1 MAEGA
6 VDFVTSN
13 EDLEGWP
20 VRITAYRIGA
30 FYYCHVDN
38 VSPGA
43 VVARASGITADEARG
58 KAVSH
63 ARERLTKTVRRG

>member
-1 MAEGA
+1 MAGA

-13 EDLEGWP
+13 EELEGWP
-20 VRITAYRIGA
+20 VRITAYRIGTNH
-30 FYYCHVDN
+30 YCHVDN

-43 VVARASGITADEARG
+43 TVARASGATADEARG

-63 ARERLTKTVRRG
+63 ARERLAKTIRR

>member
-6 VDFVTSN
+6 VDFVTTN
-13 EDLEGWP
+13 ENLEGWP

-30 FYYCHVDN
+30 KHYCHVDN

-43 VVARASGITADEARG
+43 TVARSSGTTADEARG
-58 KAVSH
+58 KAVTN
-63 ARERLTKTVRRG
+63 ARERLAKTVRR